1 MTDRRID
8 QVIAAFESAWK
19 SGKRPMTEAA
29 LKHLQPEQHEA
40 AVIRLLPIEISKR
53 LAAGESLTLASFER
67 RFPSQLALIKSSL
80 EVQDCE
86 VPPDS
91 PQMENEERN
100 VLTGIIAL
108 QNQFIDQ
115 ETFVETIQACKAYN
129 NVDFANSLHAQG
141 AITQGQVGLLR
152 ALVDKHAANHNG
164 DVQESIA
171 SLSSLGPIRHAIAS
185 IGDPLVRQDVETIV
199 GPSAPP
205 AMPDESPTIPPS
217 NELPTIPPLDEMATV
232 PPSATTKAKGHFGLG
247 GSDASGARSAS
258 RFRIVRPHARGGL
271 GQVSVAI
278 DSELNRDVAL
288 KEIQPQYAD
297 DHDSRYRFRLE
308 AEVTGRLEHPGI
320 VPVYGLGQYDDG
332 RPFYAMRFIQGDSL
346 KEAIDAFHGAN
357 EKGGL
362 GMEEHSLQ
370 LRRLIGRLID
380 VCNAIDYAHSRNVLH
395 RDLKPGNIMLGKY
408 GETLVVDWGLAKVLG
423 TEQACESSIGPV
435 IPTVSSADATPTMHG
450 SAVGTPAYMSPEQA
464 AGRISDLGP
473 ATDIYSL
480 GATLYYL
487 LTGRPPF
494 LGNDVVLML
503 AQNQLG
509 EFPRP
514 TSINPNVPYP
524 LESICLKAMALE
536 PSDRYS
542 TAKLMVDDLERW
554 LADRPVSVHKDKW
567 IDRAARWCRSKAEVL
582 AITVAFLMLASSIWT
597 SSQVGGLL
605 GNAASAPNANATLP
619 AASPSAALDVIGLSE
634 SLAKAYE
641 ERAKLARA
649 SGQVNGTPD
658 QDYANAATIRKMA
671 LSPIPMSETA
681 EATTGGAG
689 Q

>member
-1 MTDRRID
+1 MTNRRID
-8 QVIAAFESAWK
+8 QVVAAFESAWRA
-19 SGKRPMTEAA
+19 GKRPLTEAA
-29 LKHLQPEQHEA
+29 LKHLQPEQHEVA
-40 AVIRLLPIEISKR
+40 IARVLPIEIAGR
-53 LAAGESLTLASFER
+53 RAAGEEPTTESLEK

-80 EVQDCE
+80 ELQYCE
-86 VPPDS
+86 VPHDS
-91 PQMENEERN
+91 PEMGVEERN
-100 VLTGIIAL
+100 VLSGIIAF
-108 QNQFIDQ
+108 QNHFIDQ
-115 ETFVETIQACKAYN
+115 EIFAETLLTCKSN
-129 NVDFANSLHAQG
+129 NNADLVKTLHAQG
-141 AITQGQVGLLR
+141 AITQDQVGLLH

-164 DVQESIA
+164 DVRESIA
-171 SLSSLGPIRHAIAS
+171 SLSSLGPIRRAIAS
-185 IGDPLVRQDVETIV
+185 ISDPVVRQDIETIV
-199 GPSAPP
+199 GTP
-205 AMPDESPTIPPS
+205 ALATMPDESPTLPPS
-217 NELPTIPPLDEMATV
+217 NDLPTVPPRDELATV
-232 PPSATTKAKGHFGLG
+232 PPSATTKAAVRFGPEV
-247 GSDASGARSAS
+247 SDVNGVRSAS

-346 KEAIDAFHGAN
+346 KEAIDAFHAAN
-357 EKGGL
+357 EKGGM
-362 GMEEHSLQ
+362 GTEEHGLQ

-423 TEQACESSIGPV
+423 TEQSCDSSIGPV
-435 IPTVSSADATPTMHG
+435 IPTVSSAEATPTMHG

-494 LGNDVVLML
+494 IGNDVILML

-514 TSINPNVPYP
+514 TSINPNVPFP

-536 PSDRYS
+536 PLDRYS

-605 GNAASAPNANATLP
+605 GNNSSVPNAASSIPT
-619 AASPSAALDVIGLSE
+619 ASPDIASLSE
-634 SLAKAYE
+634 SLARAYE
-641 ERAKLARA
+641 SRAKRARS
-649 SGQVNGTPD
+649 SGISELPA
-658 QDYANAATIRKMA
+658 QDEANAQAIRKMA
-671 LSPIPMSETA
+671 QTPFTLANPVDARPGDA
-681 EATTGGAG
+681 K
-689 Q
+689 